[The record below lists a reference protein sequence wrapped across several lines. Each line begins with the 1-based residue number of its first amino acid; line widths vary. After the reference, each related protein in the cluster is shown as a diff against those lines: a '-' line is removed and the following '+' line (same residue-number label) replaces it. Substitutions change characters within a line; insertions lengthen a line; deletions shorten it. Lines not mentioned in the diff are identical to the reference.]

1 MVAGERERGEV
12 VGMEVMIDG
21 KPMEEWVE
29 RVSSAFK
36 NHLKRI
42 QALEKWQGGRTCV
55 PLKPETQTACR
66 FEDKSHTCGE
76 CAHPWRKDEFGG
88 QPDPEMLICFVRHN
102 PNFRCRSRFD
112 TACDKFEPRG
122 E

>member
-1 MVAGERERGEV
+1 MAEEITVWWATKIEKQILDHRMRIEKLEKNPIVRGHKHDEVGRIVWV
-12 VGMEVMIDG
+12 VGDG
-21 KPMEEWVE
+21 P
-29 RVSSAFK
+29 FP
-36 NHLKRI
+36 
-42 QALEKWQGGRTCV
+42 EK
-55 PLKPETQTACR
+55 LKP
-66 FEDKSHTCGE
+66 HTCGD
-76 CAHPWRKDEFGG
+76 CRHPWRKEEFGG